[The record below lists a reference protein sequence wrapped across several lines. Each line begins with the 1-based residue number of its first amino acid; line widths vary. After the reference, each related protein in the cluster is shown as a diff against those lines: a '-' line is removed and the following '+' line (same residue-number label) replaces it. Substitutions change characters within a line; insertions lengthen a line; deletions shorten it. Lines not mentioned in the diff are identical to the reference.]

1 MNREGDLRIIWAN
14 SKDRV
19 ATPRYVVTF
28 ACYQPPASFGAHR
41 PKEIVGEAGLLHF
54 LHRVEVG
61 TDELKLQIPEL
72 HQKGETE
79 FAHTILS
86 DEKLAEL
93 GLV

>member
-28 ACYQPPASFGAHR
+28 ACYQPPASFGAQKPR
-41 PKEIVGEAGLLHF
+41 EIVGEAALLHF
-54 LHRVEVG
+54 LHLVEIG
-61 TDELKLQIPEL
+61 TDELKIGMVEL
-72 HQKGETE
+72 NKKGETE
-79 FAHTILS
+79 FVHTILS
-86 DEKLAEL
+86 DDRLAEL